1 MHTGGK
7 ETEFKGCFFFPLALP
22 DLELNLVYLRCPLRT
37 KCNSVNEKGCRSGP
51 RLEGLVS
58 EHHEDNDRLRVL
70 QKAHGLCVKSL
81 QLPRLV
87 LPTQH
92 VGPTALI
99 WTQETG
105 RAPVASRAA
114 CTTAYLQSKH
124 LRIFPTLCSLGCKP
138 DFLVYHQL
146 LSFPQQKSA
155 HAGKTST
162 SVSPTLFQGH
172 PLLQINLSVSE
183 VTNNF
188 NTWLV

>member
-1 MHTGGK
+1 MDFFIQFPSSSFGQYMHTGGK
-7 ETEFKGCFFFPLALP
+7 QTEFKGFFLFLALP
-22 DLELNLVYLRCPLRT
+22 DLELNLVYSRSPLRT
-37 KCNSVNEKGCRSGP
+37 KCNSMNEKGCRSGP
-51 RLEGLVS
+51 GLEGSAS

-70 QKAHGLCVKSL
+70 QKGHALCVTSL
-81 QLPRLV
+81 QFPRLV

-92 VGPTALI
+92 VGPTALV
-99 WTQETG
+99 W
-105 RAPVASRAA
+105 
-114 CTTAYLQSKH
+114 AYLQSKH

-138 DFLVYHQL
+138 DFLVYHRL

>member
-1 MHTGGK
+1 MRRAAAVVQAWRAQRQSITRITTG
-7 ETEFKGCFFFPLALP
+7 FMSSRKGTDCAWRPCNFHASSSPPSTWGRLLSS
-22 DLELNLVYLRCPLRT
+22 ELKR
-37 KCNSVNEKGCRSGP
+37 
-51 RLEGLVS
+51 
-58 EHHEDNDRLRVL
+58 
-70 QKAHGLCVKSL
+70 Q
-81 QLPRLV
+81 
-87 LPTQH
+87 
-92 VGPTALI
+92 
-99 WTQETG
+99 G
-105 RAPVASRAA
+105 RAQAASRATCA
-114 CTTAYLQSKH
+114 TAYLQSKH
-124 LRIFPTLCSLGCKP
+124 LRIFPTLCNLGCKP